1 MYIIYRYTKMYI
13 IYRSTKPPSQLKK
26 ENIVCIFE
34 ALCYSLLNL
43 PSLPPLQRDIK
54 FTSSI
59 LYYFLF
65 SKV

>member
-1 MYIIYRYTKMYI
+1 MYITYRY
-13 IYRSTKPPSQLKK
+13 SFTKPPSQLKK
-26 ENIVCIFE
+26 ENIICIFE
-34 ALCYSLLNL
+34 APYYFLLNL
-43 PSLPPLQRDIK
+43 PSLPPLQRGIK